1 LSRRGKKDFAE
12 GEGYRRFIEFAPV
25 GLYEAKFDPPRFMWV
40 NEEMCRILDY
50 TRKELLEMNPLD
62 FTDEAGKQLF
72 LEMVKRNLAG
82 ERVEPQAEF
91 KIKTKDGRELWAS
104 INATFTRKN
113 GVVDGALVVAQDI
126 TERKEIERSLRESR
140 KKYQDL
146 IETTSDFVWEV
157 DAQGRYTYCSPQM
170 EKLWGLKPAE
180 MIGKSPFDRMSPASK
195 EKALELFA
203 EMVKSPK
210 PFSGLE
216 TSGHD
221 REGRVIFHETDE
233 VPFFDEHGTL
243 LGFRGIT
250 RDVTERKKSR
260 EALQK
265 EKSILQE
272 VMNGAENMHLVYLDR
287 DFNFVR
293 VNEAYAKTCGYKP
306 EEIIG
311 KNHFALYPDEEN
323 EAIFKRVRDTGV
335 TARFHDKPFVFPDQ
349 PEKGVTY
356 WDWTLKPVKDGSGK
370 VEGFVFSLVE
380 TTERKKAEEE
390 LIQTQNRLSI
400 ATKAAKIGIHDYDI
414 VANTVQWDERIR
426 EIWGV
431 ELDEPVTYETFIEN
445 VHPDDRAAV
454 QAEMNKALDPKRGDF
469 YAEYRVI
476 NRKDKK
482 VRWVY
487 ATGKTFFD
495 DSYNAVR
502 LIGTAEDITERKKA
516 EAALF
521 SSEKR
526 YHRLF
531 ETSQD
536 GIMARD
542 LNGCMID
549 CNQAYAKMVGYSK
562 EELMRLPVD
571 ELLPEKWHEQRNR
584 IFREV
589 LETGDSAVFERE
601 YRRKDGVVFPASV
614 RSWRLTDEN
623 GEIIGVWSIVRD
635 ITRQKELE
643 RKLQDYAANL
653 EKLVKV
659 RTMQLKDAERLAAIG
674 STAGMV
680 GHDIRN
686 PLQAIVGDL
695 YLAKSDLAAIPENE
709 EKAGLQESL
718 AEIEKNVEYIDK
730 IVQDLQDF
738 AKPLNPVARET
749 DLEDACNEV
758 LFKSDIEENVEAS
771 YEVQNE
777 AKKLI
782 SDPDLLKRILSNLV
796 SNAVQAMPMG
806 GKLMIQGFKDDD
818 AVVIMVED
826 TGVGIPEEV
835 RSKLFTPLFT
845 TKAKGQGFGLAVI
858 KRMTEALG
866 GSVTFES
873 EVGKGTKFIVR
884 LPQKS

>member
-1 LSRRGKKDFAE
+1 
-12 GEGYRRFIEFAPV
+12 
-25 GLYEAKFDPPRFMWV
+25 MWV

>member
-1 LSRRGKKDFAE
+1 MSHTKKDVSPVE
-12 GEGYRRFIEFAPV
+12 EKYRNIQ
-25 GLYEAKFDPPRFMWV
+25 Y
-40 NEEMCRILDY
+40 
-50 TRKELLEMNPLD
+50 
-62 FTDEAGKQLF
+62 
-72 LEMVKRNLAG
+72 
-82 ERVEPQAEF
+82 
-91 KIKTKDGRELWAS
+91 
-104 INATFTRKN
+104 
-113 GVVDGALVVAQDI
+113 
-126 TERKEIERSLRESR
+126 
-140 KKYQDL
+140 
-146 IETTSDFVWEV
+146 
-157 DAQGRYTYCSPQM
+157 
-170 EKLWGLKPAE
+170 
-180 MIGKSPFDRMSPASK
+180 
-195 EKALELFA
+195 
-203 EMVKSPK
+203 
-210 PFSGLE
+210 
-216 TSGHD
+216 
-221 REGRVIFHETDE
+221 
-233 VPFFDEHGTL
+233 
-243 LGFRGIT
+243 
-250 RDVTERKKSR
+250 
-260 EALQK
+260 ALQK

-272 VMNGAENMHLVYLDR
+272 VMNGSEKIHLVYLDR

-293 VNEAYAKTCGYKP
+293 VNEAYAKTCGYTP
-306 EEIIG
+306 EEMIG
-311 KNHFALYPDEEN
+311 KNHFALYPGEEV

-335 TARFHDKPFVFPDQ
+335 PATFHDKPFVFPDQ
-349 PEKGVTY
+349 PERGVTY
-356 WDWTLKPVKDGSGK
+356 WDWTLKPLKNMAGE
-370 VEGFVFSLVE
+370 VEGLVFSLVE

-431 ELDEPVTYETFIEN
+431 EPDEPITYETFIEN
-445 VHPDDRAAV
+445 LHPNDRAAV
-454 QAEMNKALDPKRGDF
+454 QAEMNKALDPKRGEF

-476 NRKDKK
+476 NRKDKTM
-482 VRWVY
+482 RWVY

-495 DSYNAVR
+495 EKYNAVR
-502 LIGTAEDITERKKA
+502 LIGTAEDITERKKTEEALRESEEKLRRAIEDAPIPVIMHA
-516 EAALF
+516 EDGEVLKISRSWTELTGYTINHIRSFDEWVTEAVYGEGADNVRDHLHELFEGGKRSFNEEFAIKTIHGEERFWSFSASSPGTLTDGRRYIVGMAVDITERKKAEDALV

-526 YHRLF
+526 YRRLF

-562 EELMRLPVD
+562 EELLRLPVD
-571 ELLPEKWHEQRNR
+571 ELLPEKWHKQRNK

-601 YRRKDGVVFPASV
+601 YRRKDGVIFPASV

-635 ITRQKELE
+635 ITRRKELE
-643 RKLQDYAANL
+643 RKLQDYTANL
-653 EKLVKV
+653 EKLVEV
-659 RTMQLKDAERLAAIG
+659 RTMQLKDAERLATIG

-695 YLAKSDLAAIPENE
+695 YLAKSDLASMPENE
-709 EKAGLQESL
+709 EKEGLQESL

-738 AKPLNPVARET
+738 ARPLNPVARET
-749 DLEDACNEV
+749 DLEEVCNEV
-758 LFKSDIEENVEAS
+758 LFKSAIEGNVEAS

-806 GKLMIQGFKDDD
+806 GKLMIQGFKDAD
-818 AVVIMVED
+818 AVVITVED
-826 TGVGIPEEV
+826 TGVGIPEEA
-835 RSKLFTPLFT
+835 RPKLFTPLFT
-845 TKAKGQGFGLAVI
+845 TKAKGQGFGLVVI

-873 EVGKGTKFIVR
+873 EKGKGTKFFVR
-884 LPQKS
+884 LPSTKKANGN

>member
-1 LSRRGKKDFAE
+1 
-12 GEGYRRFIEFAPV
+12 
-25 GLYEAKFDPPRFMWV
+25 MWV

-349 PEKGVTY
+349 PERGVTY

>member
-40 NEEMCRILDY
+40 NEEMCRILGY

-126 TERKEIERSLRESR
+126 TERKEIERSLRESW

-243 LGFRGIT
+243 LGFRGVT

-306 EEIIG
+306 EEMIG

-335 TARFHDKPFVFPDQ
+335 AARFHDKPFVFPDQ
-349 PEKGVTY
+349 PERGVTY

-370 VEGFVFSLVE
+370 VEGLVFSLVE
-380 TTERKKAEEE
+380 TTEHKKAEEALRQSEERLRLAQTTAKVGVWDWNLLSGEIYWTPQLEKIYGLEPGGVRVYEDFRRLVHPEDLARMEKLREEAIVQHRGFDIEFRILQPNGNIVWIDALGGAVYDEAGAAVRVFGVNIDITERKKTEEE

-414 VANTVQWDERIR
+414 VANTIQWDERIR

-431 ELDEPVTYETFIEN
+431 EPDEPVTYETFIEN

-454 QAEMNKALDPKRGDF
+454 QAEMHKALDPKKGDF

-476 NRKDKK
+476 NRKDKT
-482 VRWVY
+482 VR
-487 ATGKTFFD
+487 
-495 DSYNAVR
+495 
-502 LIGTAEDITERKKA
+502 
-516 EAALF
+516 
-521 SSEKR
+521 
-526 YHRLF
+526 
-531 ETSQD
+531 
-536 GIMARD
+536 
-542 LNGCMID
+542 
-549 CNQAYAKMVGYSK
+549 
-562 EELMRLPVD
+562 
-571 ELLPEKWHEQRNR
+571 
-584 IFREV
+584 
-589 LETGDSAVFERE
+589 
-601 YRRKDGVVFPASV
+601 
-614 RSWRLTDEN
+614 
-623 GEIIGVWSIVRD
+623 
-635 ITRQKELE
+635 
-643 RKLQDYAANL
+643 
-653 EKLVKV
+653 
-659 RTMQLKDAERLAAIG
+659 
-674 STAGMV
+674 
-680 GHDIRN
+680 
-686 PLQAIVGDL
+686 
-695 YLAKSDLAAIPENE
+695 
-709 EKAGLQESL
+709 
-718 AEIEKNVEYIDK
+718 
-730 IVQDLQDF
+730 
-738 AKPLNPVARET
+738 
-749 DLEDACNEV
+749 
-758 LFKSDIEENVEAS
+758 
-771 YEVQNE
+771 
-777 AKKLI
+777 
-782 SDPDLLKRILSNLV
+782 
-796 SNAVQAMPMG
+796 
-806 GKLMIQGFKDDD
+806 
-818 AVVIMVED
+818 
-826 TGVGIPEEV
+826 
-835 RSKLFTPLFT
+835 
-845 TKAKGQGFGLAVI
+845 
-858 KRMTEALG
+858 
-866 GSVTFES
+866 
-873 EVGKGTKFIVR
+873 
-884 LPQKS
+884 